1 MSLKSISPADATRLL
16 AQGAVLVDIREAD
29 EHARE
34 NIPGA
39 QHLPLSAIKPGYPAS
54 FGEAKAVIFHCLSGA
69 RTRANAQRLGALAS
83 CDAYLV
89 EGGLNAWRQAGL
101 PVRIDRRQPL
111 PLMRQVQIGAGALA
125 LTGVVLGYVV
135 SPWLFLISALVGAG
149 LLQAGVTGWCG
160 MAKLL
165 ETMPW
170 NRSPAA
176 PNEAG
181 TA

>member
-1 MSLKSISPADATRLL
+1 MSLKSINPAEAKRLL

-39 QHLPLSAIKPGYPAS
+39 KHLPLSAIKPGQPAV
-54 FGEAKAVIFHCLSGA
+54 FGDQAVIFHCLSGA
-69 RTRANAQRLGALAS
+69 RTQANAERLKALTT

-101 PVRIDRRQPL
+101 AVQLDRSQPIPV
-111 PLMRQVQIGAGALA
+111 MRQVQIGAGALA
-125 LTGVVLGYVV
+125 LTGVALGYLV

-165 ETMPW
+165 AVMPW
-170 NRSPAA
+170 NKPALA
-176 PNEAG
+176 RR
-181 TA
+181 